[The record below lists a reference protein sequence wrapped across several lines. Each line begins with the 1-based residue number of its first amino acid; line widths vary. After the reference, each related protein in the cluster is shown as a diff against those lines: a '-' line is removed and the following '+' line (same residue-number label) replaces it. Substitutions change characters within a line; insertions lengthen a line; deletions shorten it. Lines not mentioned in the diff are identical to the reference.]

1 MPINNIA
8 SICFIVICALLAAT
22 LQLVGAFICLSVS
35 IVLFGFIL
43 WIDRNKIDKAN
54 ELQNQINSLK
64 DRIDT
69 IQIARLTR

>member
-8 SICFIVICALLAAT
+8 SICFIVICSLLSAT
-22 LQLVGAFICLSVS
+22 IQSVGAFICLSVS
-35 IVLFGFIL
+35 ICLFGFIL
-43 WIDRNKIDKAN
+43 WIDRNKIDKAKD
-54 ELQNQINSLK
+54 LQNQINSLK